1 MLLYKKSML
10 IRAALLCVLLVCPS
24 LALAWPGVV
33 LDVHDGDTLTVRR
46 TSGDVVKVRLYGVDA
61 PELAQPGGP
70 EARDYLRA
78 MLADAGTVDV
88 RTMDTDRYGRVVG
101 RVQHG
106 DVDVNAA
113 LLDAGQAWVYP
124 QYCQAIFPCAE
135 WVVVTIRAALGQR
148 GLWAAGMPQPPWDWR
163 RERRAARADAE

>member
-1 MLLYKKSML
+1 M
-10 IRAALLCVLLVCPS
+10 IRISVFLCALLACPS
-24 LALAWPGVV
+24 LAVAWPAVV

-46 TSGDVVKVRLYGVDA
+46 TSGDVVKVRLYGVNA
-61 PELAQPGGP
+61 PELAQPGGT
-70 EARDYLRA
+70 EARDYLRE
-78 MLADAGTVDV
+78 MLADEETVDV

-106 DVDVNAA
+106 DVDINAA

-124 QYCQAIFPCAE
+124 QYCRSVIPCAE
-135 WVVVTIRAALGQR
+135 WVVMTIRAALAQR

-163 RERRAARADAE
+163 LERKNN